1 MGNCADFFLNPEQ
14 RGKAR
19 APQLPYV
26 IDADV
31 CAYGGDGWGKV
42 GGMGCTHREERGG
55 DGRGN
60 LRENREDPA
69 PTVGIVGIALRQTVR
84 FRVTRRGVLG
94 CDEGFRSA
102 MRFLNRDAARHVATV
117 FEKWNFLI
125 ENDLR
130 ARRENPP
137 KRLNLYRPFAAVSL
151 LEYGGLKPILQFL
164 GGRSDAACRVAP
176 QNTASHPKRPP
187 PPSAYTIPTP
197 TPYHRRTFAA
207 TCSGFALKRNPNM

>member
-1 MGNCADFFLNPEQ
+1 
-14 RGKAR
+14 
-19 APQLPYV
+19 
-26 IDADV
+26 
-31 CAYGGDGWGKV
+31 
-42 GGMGCTHREERGG
+42 MGCTHREERGG

-125 ENDLR
+125 ETYLR
-130 ARRENPP
+130 T
-137 KRLNLYRPFAAVSL
+137 KR
-151 LEYGGLKPILQFL
+151 
-164 GGRSDAACRVAP
+164 
-176 QNTASHPKRPP
+176 KR
-187 PPSAYTIPTP
+187 T
-197 TPYHRRTFAA
+197 
-207 TCSGFALKRNPNM
+207 L

>member
-1 MGNCADFFLNPEQ
+1 M
-14 RGKAR
+14 
-19 APQLPYV
+19 

-60 LRENREDPA
+60 LRENREAPA

-164 GGRSDAACRVAP
+164 GGRSDAACRVVIPLYAVP
-176 QNTASHPKRPP
+176 IDNQSPRCLHAHIMPP
-187 PPSAYTIPTP
+187 CIPSTFRRGPPFGIRRFKTYSPLS
-197 TPYHRRTFAA
+197 RRT
-207 TCSGFALKRNPNM
+207 